1 MDVVY
6 HRQRNQCVDG
16 SRPCGFINEVRI
28 LLRMSLQT
36 RCCFFPVS
44 EKRHI
49 AGVGRFSDNQNDVA
63 AAGADDLQKEKN
75 MRIKLNF
82 NNHDVIIRMEDNPAA
97 EQKIKI
103 AGRSIMEKRYLGKD
117 KLEVSAV
124 GLGCMGFTQSYP
136 PFLPEEESI
145 KVLRAAVDMGVT
157 FFDTA
162 EVYGPF
168 KNEELL
174 GKALSPVRDKV
185 VIATKF
191 GYDLNNYVLDESNR
205 PVSLSSRP
213 ENIRRA
219 VEGSL
224 KRLKTD
230 RIDLYYQHR
239 VDPDTPIEEV
249 AQTAAELI
257 KEGKILHWGL
267 SEASAATVRKAHAV
281 CPVTAVQSEYSMWYR
296 KPEEELLPAL
306 EELNI
311 GFVPFSPLGK
321 AMLTGRFDRNTK
333 FDSSDFRSSIPR
345 FSPENLQN
353 NVTLA
358 EYVEDLAKRKNTTP
372 ARIALAWLLAQKNW
386 IVPIPGTKKI
396 ERLKEN
402 TGAVDVSFTEQE
414 LADIRK
420 HLDEI
425 KIIGDRYPEEQEK
438 LTGL

>member
-1 MDVVY
+1 
-6 HRQRNQCVDG
+6 
-16 SRPCGFINEVRI
+16 
-28 LLRMSLQT
+28 
-36 RCCFFPVS
+36 
-44 EKRHI
+44 
-49 AGVGRFSDNQNDVA
+49 
-63 AAGADDLQKEKN
+63 
-75 MRIKLNF
+75 
-82 NNHDVIIRMEDNPAA
+82 
-97 EQKIKI
+97 
-103 AGRSIMEKRYLGKD
+103 MEKRYLGKD